1 MKDFMKD
8 YVLSQLKRD
17 GIDLRDDSFYYMPAY
32 EKYGNEF
39 ILGVEKTSITTK
51 WYIEKYILDDQR
63 REKLYG
69 SVYSFG
75 VFREYTDVEETIDNL
90 CEELRRYDNR
100 EDENEVKRSL
110 FRNDGKM
117 GIVAWIKESLS
128 IDVMSDSYN
137 IRDRYKILYLF
148 YTIQKELGIEIRML
162 LKRPTLENMDR
173 RFIGSQNN
181 NGDIIGRIK
190 DELTKEVQDIFRED
204 IMTTL
209 LKVVK
214 EWKVLLLMI
223 NQHLMVDAH
232 EVNVENLTRILNETN
247 QMVEFYKTNNYILKW
262 EESYSLLERFYFEF
276 SCFENIGIEKDLM
289 DVNQTMY
296 NGNKKIEEV
305 LERLTSDELNLLLD
319 DYKQF
324 VETNL
329 YSAIGS
335 KIYGVSKLTSNQKR
349 KLYNSVKLVYDIYDY
364 VVGCTDLYHGFM
376 TYGFLVIL
384 FAEVVFIDKK
394 EIVDNKFYRYKK
406 SYTVNTEVKSGREAH
421 DKAKMLLVQ
430 RVMNHYQEARGFK
443 NEIELIRAIES
454 NIDFFIFIV
463 LSQHN
468 KESVFYVH
476 GKLYRLVRPMLFFAD
491 KVKEKRNMFKNRIE
505 NTTGYNVIMVDKS
518 IDNMFRDYIES
529 DEMLEDIVKMA
540 VDKVKRANKSGKRI
554 KEIHELEMLDDYG
567 DYKSLSR
574 LGMIADPL
582 SRELI
587 FLCYERCM

>member
-247 QMVEFYKTNNYILKW
+247 QMVEFYKTNN
-262 EESYSLLERFYFEF
+262 
-276 SCFENIGIEKDLM
+276 
-289 DVNQTMY
+289 
-296 NGNKKIEEV
+296 
-305 LERLTSDELNLLLD
+305 
-319 DYKQF
+319 
-324 VETNL
+324 
-329 YSAIGS
+329 
-335 KIYGVSKLTSNQKR
+335 
-349 KLYNSVKLVYDIYDY
+349 
-364 VVGCTDLYHGFM
+364 
-376 TYGFLVIL
+376 
-384 FAEVVFIDKK
+384 
-394 EIVDNKFYRYKK
+394 
-406 SYTVNTEVKSGREAH
+406 
-421 DKAKMLLVQ
+421 
-430 RVMNHYQEARGFK
+430 
-443 NEIELIRAIES
+443 
-454 NIDFFIFIV
+454 
-463 LSQHN
+463 
-468 KESVFYVH
+468 
-476 GKLYRLVRPMLFFAD
+476 
-491 KVKEKRNMFKNRIE
+491 
-505 NTTGYNVIMVDKS
+505 
-518 IDNMFRDYIES
+518 
-529 DEMLEDIVKMA
+529 
-540 VDKVKRANKSGKRI
+540 
-554 KEIHELEMLDDYG
+554 
-567 DYKSLSR
+567 
-574 LGMIADPL
+574 
-582 SRELI
+582 
-587 FLCYERCM
+587 